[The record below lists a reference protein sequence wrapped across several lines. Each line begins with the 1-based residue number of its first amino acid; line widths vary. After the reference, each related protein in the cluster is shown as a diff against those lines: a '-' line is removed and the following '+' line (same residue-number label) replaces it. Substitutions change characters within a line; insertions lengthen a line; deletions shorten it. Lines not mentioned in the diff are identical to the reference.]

1 MTAVATALA
10 RGEHELAALRLLLGV
25 IAALDQV
32 ERGAPETREALL
44 HLLTP
49 PERP

>member
-10 RGEHELAALRLLLGV
+10 RGEHELVALRLLLGV
-25 IAALDQV
+25 IAALEQLD
-32 ERGAPETREALL
+32 RSAPETREALL

-49 PERP
+49 PERG